1 MNPTQTNGL
10 EIRKAGSEVLVHH
23 AAGGQVHV
31 LNEVA
36 GRILELCDGT
46 RSEPE
51 IVAAIVG
58 ETGAE
63 TAIVGPDVAVILNR
77 FRELDLL
84 GD

>member
-1 MNPTQTNGL
+1 VNPTQTFGL

-46 RSEPE
+46 RSEAQ
-51 IVAAIVG
+51 IVETIVL
-58 ETGAE
+58 ETGAK
-63 TAIVGPDVAVILNR
+63 TAIVGPDVAVILGR

-84 GD
+84 GG